1 MTNELAPVDTKLA
14 TEAGNILELALAAQ
28 ITTLAQ
34 QESAGLLLHE
44 IKALKAKVNETFD
57 PVCESTHK
65 AWKASIAARN
75 KHLTPLEDAER
86 ILKEKSGDFFA
97 EQTRI
102 QHEELRGA
110 QEKAENEE
118 RLRREIE
125 AKRMKKEGDKAGAKE
140 LLAQP
145 VVVSVEAPPEPEK
158 VAGITARTTYDFVI
172 VDPNLIPREYLVPDM
187 VKIRKIVQAMK
198 EQTRIGGIRV
208 VIGKQISVR

>member
-14 TEAGNILELALAAQ
+14 TEAGNILELAQAAQ

-57 PVCESTHK
+57 PVCNSAHV

-86 ILKEKSGDFFA
+86 LLKDKSGKFFA
-97 EQTRI
+97 EQERARLEAL
-102 QHEELRGA
+102 QAA
-110 QEKAENEE
+110 QEKAEAEE
-118 RLRREIE
+118 WAKREEE
-125 AKRMKKEGDKAGAKE
+125 AKQLKKDGQKAAAKE

-145 VVVSVEAPPEPEK
+145 VYVSVEAQPEPEK
-158 VAGITARTTYDFVI
+158 VQGITARTTYDFVI

-187 VKIRKIVQAMK
+187 AKIKKIVAAMK
-198 EQTRIGGIRV
+198 SETRIAGIRV
-208 VIGKQISVR
+208 TTSKSISVR